1 MWWLLFARLHLLL
14 LSNRKQRVEGGIFPF
29 LFLGVKKGMKKLSG
43 LVTVCAMVA
52 LISVATA
59 TVTGPE
65 GLPDLFYA
73 GSETTLTYTI
83 HGEPGPIKV
92 DFSISNDTYEIG
104 ENETK
109 VTIVADGR
117 QLNCN
122 EYKPGYLDCDEY
134 DGKKTSIVDV
144 TFSTVPNLLPQEYL
158 LNFTVRYGEEQV
170 TVTRRTGGG
179 NPDVDGDGIS
189 NTDEILAGTDWRNP
203 CDPDPHNEACYAIGG
218 TRPTPIPTPTQTP
231 EVTSGATTPEETP
244 TPTPVPTP
252 EKKLPWWILLIV
264 GAGAGI
270 AYLWRRRR

>member
-1 MWWLLFARLHLLL
+1 
-14 LSNRKQRVEGGIFPF
+14 
-29 LFLGVKKGMKKLSG
+29 MKKLSG
-43 LVTVCAMVA
+43 LVAVCVMVA
-52 LISVATA
+52 LISVVTA

-144 TFSTVPNLLPQEYL
+144 TFSTVPNLLPQEHL

-170 TVTRRTGGG
+170 TVTRRTGGGG

-189 NTDEILAGTDWRNP
+189 NTDEILAGTDWRDP
-203 CDPDPHNEACYAIGG
+203 CDPNPACTACVGERIVEELVS
-218 TRPTPIPTPTQTP
+218 TPKPIAKPVATQKSAVKPTPKSTIP
-231 EVTSGATTPEETP
+231 EPEE
-244 TPTPVPTP
+244 P
-252 EKKLPWWILLIV
+252 EKKSVPGFEAEFAIAGLLAV
-264 GAGAGI
+264 
-270 AYLWRRRR
+270 AYLVLRRKKW